1 MQNINSTQMPWLTDF
16 CNNLRIFISIIV
28 IQIAVFIYS
37 FGFLSFDF
45 EYLRKLSILTLLAQ
59 LVGIT
64 ILIVL
69 CKLRSFLNKF
79 DVVFGVLALTLLI
92 VFITTILAQI
102 IGYLDLQLTFNLFDD
117 QHAVNFINF
126 KLTIASI
133 IICLALIRYFYI
145 QDQYNRQIQSLSDAR
160 IGALQARIKP
170 HFLFNSLNSIA
181 SLISID
187 STRAEKAVTDF
198 SSLMRR
204 TFTYKDKT
212 ITIAEELKWIEQY
225 LAIEKLRLDER
236 LECDISCEKSCENK
250 MIPTLSIQP
259 LVENAIIHG
268 IQPLEQ
274 GGLISIK
281 ISSENNRLSIIVT
294 NPFIVK
300 TNANSN
306 GMALVNIRERL
317 KLQFGSKAGLTTQGE
332 NGQFTATITLP
343 L

>member
-1 MQNINSTQMPWLTDF
+1 
-16 CNNLRIFISIIV
+16 
-28 IQIAVFIYS
+28 
-37 FGFLSFDF
+37 
-45 EYLRKLSILTLLAQ
+45 
-59 LVGIT
+59 
-64 ILIVL
+64 
-69 CKLRSFLNKF
+69 
-79 DVVFGVLALTLLI
+79 
-92 VFITTILAQI
+92 
-102 IGYLDLQLTFNLFDD
+102 
-117 QHAVNFINF
+117 
-126 KLTIASI
+126 
-133 IICLALIRYFYI
+133 
-145 QDQYNRQIQSLSDAR
+145 
-160 IGALQARIKP
+160 
-170 HFLFNSLNSIA
+170 
-181 SLISID
+181 
-187 STRAEKAVTDF
+187 
-198 SSLMRR
+198 
-204 TFTYKDKT
+204 
-212 ITIAEELKWIEQY
+212 
-225 LAIEKLRLDER
+225 
-236 LECDISCEKSCENK
+236 